1 MIPYGRQSIDESDIE
16 AVVEVLR
23 SDWLTQGPVGPAF
36 EQSVASYCGAPYAVA
51 VSNATAA
58 LHLACLALGVGP
70 GDLVWTSPISFVAS
84 ANCARYCGADVDFV
98 DIDPGTANICTTALE
113 QKLRAARL
121 ARRIPK
127 VLIPVDFAGNP
138 CDLRKI
144 RELADTY
151 GFAIIEDA
159 SHALGADYEGTRIGG
174 GKFAD
179 ITVLSFHPVKMVTTA
194 EGGMALT
201 ANAVLADK
209 LRQLRSHGITRAPDE
224 MEFPSPDKWRYEQ
237 IDLGFNYRLTDVQAA
252 LGNSQMHRLNQFLDA
267 RRKIATSYR
276 EKLAPL
282 QVQFLEQAEDRRS
295 SHHLFVVR
303 LKSACAR
310 RHVYNAMRGAG
321 VGVNVHY
328 IPIHLQPYY
337 RRLGFAPGD
346 FPAAE
351 AYYDSALSIPIFPGL
366 TPSMQET
373 VIRELQAAV
382 HEADRF

>member
-23 SDWLTQGPVGPAF
+23 SDWLTQGPAGPAF
-36 EQSVASYCGAPYAVA
+36 EQSVASYCGARHAVA

-113 QKLRAARL
+113 EKLHAASA

-138 CDLRKI
+138 CDHRKI
-144 RELADTY
+144 RELADAY
-151 GFAIIEDA
+151 GFAIIDDA
-159 SHALGADYEGTRIGG
+159 SHALGAEYEGNKIGAG
-174 GKFAD
+174 NFAD

-201 ANAVLADK
+201 ANAVLAGK
-209 LRQLRSHGITRAPDE
+209 LRRLRTHGITRTRDE
-224 MEFPSPDKWRYEQ
+224 MEFPSSDEWRYEQ
-237 IDLGFNYRLTDVQAA
+237 IDLGFNYRMTDVQAA
-252 LGNSQMHRLNQFLDA
+252 LGSSQMRRLNQFLHI
-267 RRKIATSYR
+267 RRRIANSYR
-276 EKLAPL
+276 EQLAHVNL
-282 QVQFLEQAEDRRS
+282 RFLDQAEDRCS

-310 RHVYNAMRGAG
+310 RHVYNKMRSAG
-321 VGVNVHY
+321 IGVNVHY
-328 IPIHLQPYY
+328 MPIHLQPYY
-337 RRLGFAPGD
+337 RRLGFTSGN

-373 VIRELQAAV
+373 VIRELKTAV
-382 HEADRF
+382 HEAERL